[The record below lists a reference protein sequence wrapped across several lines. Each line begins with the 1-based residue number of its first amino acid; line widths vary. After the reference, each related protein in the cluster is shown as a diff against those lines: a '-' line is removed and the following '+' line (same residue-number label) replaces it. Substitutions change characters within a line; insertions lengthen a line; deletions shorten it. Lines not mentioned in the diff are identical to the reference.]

1 MNQYYARRYKGRL
14 IVRFDDTNPSKEKEE
29 FQSSI
34 IEDLAMLEVKPDVV
48 TFTSDYFETIKGYA
62 LDLIKNGLAYM
73 DDTPQEEM
81 RKERMDRVNSKH
93 RDQSY
98 EDTMKYFQLMCSGA
112 EEGGKWCL
120 RAKIDMT
127 SNNGKS
133 RCASSLRRED
143 KNLFILIIIYLFI
156 VYS

>member
-1 MNQYYARRYKGRL
+1 MMNEYYARRYKGRL

-34 IEDLAMLEVKPDVV
+34 IEDLAMLGVKPDVV
-48 TFTSDYFETIKGYA
+48 TFTSDYFETIKSYA
-62 LDLIKNGLAYM
+62 LYMMEHGLAYM

-98 EDTMKYFQLMCSGA
+98 EDSIKYFKLMCSGN
-112 EEGGKWCL
+112 EEGAKWCL
-120 RAKIDMT
+120 RAKIDM
-127 SNNGKS
+127 SSDNG
-133 RCASSLRRED
+133 E
-143 KNLFILIIIYLFI
+143 
-156 VYS
+156 

>member
-1 MNQYYARRYKGRL
+1 MNEYYARRYKGRL

-34 IEDLAMLEVKPDVV
+34 IEDLAMLGVKPDVV
-48 TFTSDYFETIKGYA
+48 TYTSDYFDTIKGYA
-62 LDLIKNGLAYM
+62 LTLIKNGLAFM
-73 DDTPQEEM
+73 DNTPQEEM

-98 EDTMKYFQLMCSGA
+98 TDTMKYFELMCSGV
-112 EEGGKWCL
+112 EEGGNWCL

-127 SNNGKS
+127 SNNG
-133 RCASSLRRED
+133 E
-143 KNLFILIIIYLFI
+143 FT
-156 VYS
+156 YS

>member
-1 MNQYYARRYKGRL
+1 MNEYYARRYKGRL

-29 FQSSI
+29 FQASI
-34 IEDLAMLEVKPDVV
+34 IEDLAMLGVKPDVV
-48 TFTSDYFETIKGYA
+48 TFTSDYFETIQGYA
-62 LDLIKNGLAYM
+62 LDLIEKGLAYM

-98 EDTMKYFQLMCSGA
+98 EDSIKYFQLMSSGQ
-112 EEGGKWCL
+112 EDGGRWCL
-120 RAKIDMT
+120 RAKIDMS

-133 RCASSLRRED
+133 
-143 KNLFILIIIYLFI
+143 
-156 VYS
+156 